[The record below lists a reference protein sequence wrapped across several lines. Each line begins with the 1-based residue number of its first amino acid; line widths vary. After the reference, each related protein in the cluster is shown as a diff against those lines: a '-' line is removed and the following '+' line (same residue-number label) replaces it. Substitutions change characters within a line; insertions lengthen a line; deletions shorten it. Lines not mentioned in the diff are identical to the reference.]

1 MNSDLRTKLENNL
14 SSYKDITAM
23 LSKPEIYSDRI
34 KMKSLNQEL
43 TKLEASVKLY
53 QKYLDIEESITGTRE
68 LLKDDDKEMIAIAQD
83 ELKKYEIELKE
94 VERKI
99 IEATVEKDPNDSRD
113 IYMEIRAGTGGEEAA
128 IFSGDLFKMYSRFSE
143 KNKWDI
149 EVINSNISDHGGFKE
164 IIFKVIG
171 KNVYSQLKFES
182 GTHRVQR
189 VPNTETQGRVHTSA
203 STVAVLPIVEQV
215 DDIDINPSDLRIDT
229 YRASGAGG
237 QHVNKTDSAV
247 RITHLPTGIVSECQ
261 DDRSQH
267 KNKAKALEY
276 LHSRLLSA
284 EQERQKKDTD
294 ESRKKQIGSGDRS
307 ERIRTYNFPQG
318 RITDH
323 RINLTLY
330 KLEQVIDGNIEALI
344 DALTEES
351 TK

>member
-94 VERKI
+94 VETKI

-149 EVINSNISDHGGFKE
+149 EVINSNISD
-164 IIFKVIG
+164 
-171 KNVYSQLKFES
+171 
-182 GTHRVQR
+182 
-189 VPNTETQGRVHTSA
+189 
-203 STVAVLPIVEQV
+203 
-215 DDIDINPSDLRIDT
+215 
-229 YRASGAGG
+229 
-237 QHVNKTDSAV
+237 
-247 RITHLPTGIVSECQ
+247 C
-261 DDRSQH
+261 
-267 KNKAKALEY
+267 
-276 LHSRLLSA
+276 LL
-284 EQERQKKDTD
+284 
-294 ESRKKQIGSGDRS
+294 
-307 ERIRTYNFPQG
+307 
-318 RITDH
+318 
-323 RINLTLY
+323 
-330 KLEQVIDGNIEALI
+330 
-344 DALTEES
+344 
-351 TK
+351 